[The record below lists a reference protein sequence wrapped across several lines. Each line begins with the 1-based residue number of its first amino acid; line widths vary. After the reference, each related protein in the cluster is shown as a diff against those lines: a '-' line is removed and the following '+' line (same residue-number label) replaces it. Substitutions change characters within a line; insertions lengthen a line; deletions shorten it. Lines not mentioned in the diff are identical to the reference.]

1 MYDSRQMDR
10 MRQEAIRRSQEMHS
24 RAASPNADIPPD
36 KPRVPTGADLSS
48 LLGGIVGKDFLLDRD
63 RLLIG
68 ALLLMLV
75 REGADIRLILALGY
89 ILL

>member
-10 MRQEAIRRSQEMHS
+10 MRQEAIRRSQEIHS
-24 RAASPNADIPPD
+24 RASQNADIPPD
-36 KPRVPTGADLSS
+36 KPSGKPAPDVGKLLSD
-48 LLGGIVGKDFLLDRD
+48 LLGKGSLLDRD

-68 ALLLMLV
+68 ALLLLLL
-75 REGADIRLILALGY
+75 REGGDIRLIIALGY